1 MKNDNIVDFT
11 VSKYMSQTLWHYFF
25 RIIHDITTTNTTLVQ
40 TSIILGLVFK
50 VLLSNDIY
58 VFWCWPSVVGLHTFC
73 VVQVENVQYINSMQ
87 MLHRAS
93 CTLPNIFHVLWA
105 RKYNY
110 DKKMCNNMYS
120 ILYMYFLCITSCLML
135 KLEILFGPPWF
146 ANFLSFVSQLLFWK
160 NVVSWCERICR
171 VWNCSTCEF
180 TLGVVLRN
188 SFWIFQWISKLYLEN
203 H

>member
-58 VFWCWPSVVGLHTFC
+58 VFWCWPNVVGLHTFC

-87 MLHRAS
+87 MLHRTS

-110 DKKMCNNMYS
+110 DKKMCNNVYS
-120 ILYMYFLCITSCLML
+120 NLYMYFLCITSCLML
-135 KLEILFGPPWF
+135 KLKIYFGPPWF
-146 ANFLSFVSQLLFWK
+146 ASFLSF
-160 NVVSWCERICR
+160 
-171 VWNCSTCEF
+171 
-180 TLGVVLRN
+180 G
-188 SFWIFQWISKLYLEN
+188 
-203 H
+203 

>member
-120 ILYMYFLCITSCLML
+120 ILYIFSMYHFMFNVKVRNTFWAAMIC
-135 KLEILFGPPWF
+135 K
-146 ANFLSFVSQLLFWK
+146 LFWA
-160 NVVSWCERICR
+160 SFH
-171 VWNCSTCEF
+171 NCCFE
-180 TLGVVLRN
+180 
-188 SFWIFQWISKLYLEN
+188 KKCC
-203 H
+203 

>member
-87 MLHRAS
+87 MLHRTS

-110 DKKMCNNMYS
+110 DKKMCNNVYS

-135 KLEILFGPPWF
+135 KLDIFGPPWF
-146 ANFLSFVSQLLFWK
+146 ANFFELRFTIVVLKKMLLVGVSEY
-160 NVVSWCERICR
+160 VVYGIAQHENS
-171 VWNCSTCEF
+171 
-180 TLGVVLRN
+180 LGVVLRN
-188 SFWIFQWISKLYLEN
+188 SFWIFQWISKLYL
-203 H
+203 

>member
-105 RKYNY
+105 RKYLIMIRKCATLCTRNKTY
-110 DKKMCNNMYS
+110 TNVFSMYHFMFNVKVGYFWAAMICKLFWASFHNCCFEKMVLVGVSEYVVYGIAQHVNS
-120 ILYMYFLCITSCLML
+120 HWVLFW
-135 KLEILFGPPWF
+135 EILFGF
-146 ANFLSFVSQLLFWK
+146 SNEYL
-160 NVVSWCERICR
+160 
-171 VWNCSTCEF
+171 NCA
-180 TLGVVLRN
+180 
-188 SFWIFQWISKLYLEN
+188 
-203 H
+203 